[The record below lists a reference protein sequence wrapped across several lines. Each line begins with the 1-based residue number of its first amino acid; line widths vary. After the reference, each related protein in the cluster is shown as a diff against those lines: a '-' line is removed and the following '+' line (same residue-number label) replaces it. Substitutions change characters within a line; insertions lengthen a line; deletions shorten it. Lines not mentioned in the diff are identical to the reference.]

1 MREMKDSGI
10 EWIGKIPNDWKRP
23 ALKYVTDEITDFT
36 ASGSFADLAKNV
48 KYLDF
53 EDYAMLI
60 RTVDLSAKRKIS
72 HIYVNKHA
80 YNYLK
85 KSNLHGGELILPN
98 IGSVGAI
105 YRYTP
110 MYKKSTLAPNS
121 IMIKS
126 INNHYLYYLFN
137 NSSGENALKRLSN
150 ATTQSKFNK
159 IQLRN
164 LKVILPTINEQNSI
178 ANFLDAK
185 CADIDSLTADIQ
197 KQINILKEYKKSV
210 ITQAVTKGLDPNVE
224 MKDSGIAWIG
234 KIPKHWSVSKLKYLG
249 RLQNGISK
257 SHNFFGRGNPF
268 ITYGDVYNNDK
279 LPLQGSGLIMSTLQ
293 EQRLYSIKRGD
304 VFFTRTSE
312 TIEEIGFA
320 STCIQNVDNATFAGF
335 LIRFRPINECLLPEF
350 SRYYFRSEI
359 HRHFFVKEM
368 NLVTRA
374 SLGQILLGKLPVL
387 LPAIDEQHLIVDF
400 LDAKCADIDAAIAGK
415 QKQLDVLKEYKK
427 SLIYEYVTGKKE
439 VPCHE

>member
-159 IQLRN
+159 TQLRN

-320 STCIQNVDNATFAGF
+320 STCIQNIDNATFAGF

>member
-159 IQLRN
+159 TQLRN

-185 CADIDSLTADIQ
+185 CADIDSLTGDIQ
-197 KQINILKEYKKSV
+197 KQIDILKEYKKSV

-400 LDAKCADIDAAIAGK
+400 LDAKCAGIDAAIAGK

>member
-10 EWIGKIPNDWKRP
+10 EWIGKIPQNWILKKGKFLFKQRNTRGNATNLELLSP
-23 ALKYVTDEITDFT
+23 AQHYGVISQGEYEKITGMKAVKLKEKTDLSQLKTIHNGDYCI
-36 ASGSFADLAKNV
+36 SLRSFQGGFEFCANEGVVSPAYQVFYAQVSTKPSYY
-48 KYLDF
+48 KYLFKSDAFISKMNSFTMSLRDGKNIAFSDF
-53 EDYAMLI
+53 GNTLI
-60 RTVDLSAKRKIS
+60 PYPPLLSQQ
-72 HIYVNKHA
+72 
-80 YNYLK
+80 
-85 KSNLHGGELILPN
+85 
-98 IGSVGAI
+98 AI
-105 YRYTP
+105 
-110 MYKKSTLAPNS
+110 AD
-121 IMIKS
+121 
-126 INNHYLYYLFN
+126 
-137 NSSGENALKRLSN
+137 
-150 ATTQSKFNK
+150 
-159 IQLRN
+159 
-164 LKVILPTINEQNSI
+164 
-178 ANFLDAK
+178 FLDAK

-197 KQINILKEYKKSV
+197 KQIDILKEYKKSV
-210 ITQAVTKGLDPNVE
+210 ITQAVTKGLEPNVE

-234 KIPKHWSVSKLKYLG
+234 KIPKHWNVSKLKYLG

-257 SHNFFGRGNPF
+257 SHDFFGRGNPF

-293 EQRLYSIKRGD
+293 EQRLYSIKQGD

-387 LPAIDEQHLIVDF
+387 LPTIDEQHLIVDF
-400 LDAKCADIDAAIAGK
+400 LDAKCDDIDTAIAGK

-439 VPCHE
+439 VPCRE